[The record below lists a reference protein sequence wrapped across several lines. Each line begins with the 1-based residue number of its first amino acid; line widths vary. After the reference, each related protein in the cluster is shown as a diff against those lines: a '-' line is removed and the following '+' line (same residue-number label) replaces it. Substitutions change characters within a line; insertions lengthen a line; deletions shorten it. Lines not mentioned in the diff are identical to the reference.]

1 MRIFSHFSMTYRKYF
16 SLCIYLSVPIS
27 SPCSPTTL
35 RFFIESVGNTCDFQE
50 EITTCSGKIISSRY
64 MFPFWKLFFSLW
76 ETLYRSSVG
85 CYQQHSPR
93 NYFYHTGRISSDSS
107 DKLKFTHCLAYDM
120 YHYPS
125 SSLWLNINKQFHSLN
140 N

>member
-27 SPCSPTTL
+27 SSCSPTTL

-64 MFPFWKLFFSLW
+64 MFPFWKLFLAYGKLSTEVVWDATSNILL
-76 ETLYRSSVG
+76 EITSITLVEF
-85 CYQQHSPR
+85 PV
-93 NYFYHTGRISSDSS
+93 TLLISSNSPIA
-107 DKLKFTHCLAYDM
+107 LPMICTTILPHHCG
-120 YHYPS
+120 
-125 SSLWLNINKQFHSLN
+125 
-140 N
+140 